1 MNQEV
6 VKVILDCK
14 KNIWKNPELFETL
27 DFCTA
32 LDKCLK
38 RARDNQ
44 LLIILVTLFTEEFFQ
59 MYQSVYNQ
67 QLLMFEKLRVR
78 QSKLDKKVKRIYSWR
93 KVSSMIFVAT
103 VAAVLICSVVAA
115 AIATPDVA
123 AALAAVTATPIGS
136 MGKWIDSLLN
146 NYENAMKEPK
156 EVTFSM
162 QVGTYVAIKDME
174 NIWVLVDRL
183 EVEIES
189 LLHNVEFAIEEA
201 VKVAIEEIQKKLG
214 IQADT
219 CSRDIIRARTVVLQK
234 IIKLPHT

>member
-1 MNQEV
+1 
-6 VKVILDCK
+6 
-14 KNIWKNPELFETL
+14 
-27 DFCTA
+27 
-32 LDKCLK
+32 
-38 RARDNQ
+38 
-44 LLIILVTLFTEEFFQ
+44 
-59 MYQSVYNQ
+59 
-67 QLLMFEKLRVR
+67 
-78 QSKLDKKVKRIYSWR
+78 
-93 KVSSMIFVAT
+93 MIFVAT

-214 IQADT
+214 SFYEE
-219 CSRDIIRARTVVLQK
+219 C
-234 IIKLPHT
+234 

>member
-6 VKVILDCK
+6 VKVILDY
-14 KNIWKNPELFETL
+14 
-27 DFCTA
+27 
-32 LDKCLK
+32 KCLK

-44 LLIILVTLFTEEFFQ
+44 LLIIVALQQFEEETGLGKKRYTRTLQELKNF
-59 MYQSVYNQ
+59 
-67 QLLMFEKLRVR
+67 K
-78 QSKLDKKVKRIYSWR
+78 
-93 KVSSMIFVAT
+93 AA

-214 IQADT
+214 SFYEE
-219 CSRDIIRARTVVLQK
+219 C
-234 IIKLPHT
+234 

>member
-1 MNQEV
+1 
-6 VKVILDCK
+6 
-14 KNIWKNPELFETL
+14 
-27 DFCTA
+27 
-32 LDKCLK
+32 
-38 RARDNQ
+38 
-44 LLIILVTLFTEEFFQ
+44 

-214 IQADT
+214 SFYEE
-219 CSRDIIRARTVVLQK
+219 C
-234 IIKLPHT
+234 